1 MAPSR
6 YPNKHVGIY
15 KRATDDSYE
24 SVKFFEGQPVTLDHE
39 IRFIFDESPLHRLTR
54 LGCLW
59 TNINP
64 PLVNREIGDVLL
76 RHVEG
81 DIQLLNAHIIAM
93 DGRTDEFSLL
103 NITSL
108 VHCLDYERSVITSFF
123 KDGSPEGISKLR
135 LKTDGC
141 MNGHEIARL
150 EAYCPI
156 KLVSEKLHQALSE
169 LKYPGL
175 HFELDSDGDGK
186 RV

>member
-1 MAPSR
+1 MAPPR

-15 KRATDDSYE
+15 QDATNDSYE
-24 SVKFFEGQPVTLDHE
+24 DLKFYRGQPITLDHE
-39 IRFIFDESPLHRLTR
+39 IRFVFDESPLHRLAR

-64 PLVNREIGDVLL
+64 PLVNKEIGDVLV
-76 RHVEG
+76 RHAEG
-81 DIQLLNAHIIAM
+81 DVQLFEADVIAM
-93 DGRTDEFSLL
+93 DGRSNEFSLV

-123 KDGSPEGISKLR
+123 SDGTPEGISKLR
-135 LKTDGC
+135 LKASGC
-141 MNGHEIARL
+141 MDRHEIARL

-156 KLVSEKLHQALSE
+156 KLVSEKLYQALSK